1 MASIY
6 QAPRFPLE
14 HTPPKPRRFT
24 GSTPATKA
32 GQVENDVRD
41 ELHHDFFGNTCDF
54 VSKVFKDVSPTL
66 VEEVYQSCITVNDVY
81 NQSEKRW
88 RGFPPDDK
96 YSEPDL
102 YAPFV
107 HVANSISEYSI
118 AEASEPPCGQSIRWL
133 SDPYRP
139 VPNNHAHAADFKPD
153 IIAAVNFAGDVLGK
167 VPWPRIQVAME
178 VKKFAAAHSAVL
190 QVAKYMR
197 QGFREC
203 LDRRFVLG
211 LVLSHRKVTVY
222 LADRSGLVGSEIF
235 DMHTVSANTIM
246 KSTY

>member
-1 MASIY
+1 M
-6 QAPRFPLE
+6 
-14 HTPPKPRRFT
+14 
-24 GSTPATKA
+24 
-32 GQVENDVRD
+32 
-41 ELHHDFFGNTCDF
+41 
-54 VSKVFKDVSPTL
+54 SPTL
-66 VEEVYQSCITVNDVY
+66 VEKIYKSCIAVNDVY

-118 AEASEPPCGQSIRWL
+118 AAASGTSCSGSCQSIRWL
-133 SDPYRP
+133 SYPYRP
-139 VPNNHAHAADFKPD
+139 VPNNCAPATDFKPD
-153 IIAAVNFAGDVLGK
+153 IIAAVNFSGDVLEK
-167 VPWPRIQVAME
+167 VPWPRIQVVME
-178 VKKFAAAHSAVL
+178 VKKFAAAHSAAL

-197 QGFREC
+197 QVFREC

-211 LVLSHRKVTVY
+211 LVLSHRKVAVY
-222 LADRSGLVGSEIF
+222 LADRSGLVGSETF
-235 DMHTVSANTIM
+235 DMHTVSTYAII